1 LARFLT
7 VAIFIVIL
15 ISPTERFIM
24 KKIKVSLGDRSYDIT
39 IRSGILASAGGII
52 KALNTAKSCF
62 VLTNKKVNSLYAG
75 ILERSLSCSGFTS
88 VFYKVVDSEK
98 AKSHDSWF
106 RAIKSLAM
114 LDKGRGVCVLAL
126 GGGVVG
132 DLAGFVA
139 ATYRRGTDFIQIPTT
154 LLAQVDSAIGGK
166 AAIDT
171 VFAKNLIGAFHQ
183 PKAVL
188 TDTAVLK
195 SLPARQVRNG
205 LAEIIKYAVILD
217 AKLFLYLEKNISKIL
232 NLAPGCMEYIVSRCS
247 RLKAEVVSIDEMEK
261 TGYRSILNFGHT
273 IGHAVEAASCYKN
286 SLNHGEAIS
295 VGMMSAVDIAIDMGM
310 ANSRLSDRLENLL
323 KQAGLPVKVKG
334 ISPYK
339 VISATQY
346 DKKIINNKK
355 RWILPRAIGHV
366 VVCSDIPADIIKR
379 SVEKRVLVK

>member
-1 LARFLT
+1 
-7 VAIFIVIL
+7 
-15 ISPTERFIM
+15 M
-24 KKIKVSLGDRSYDIT
+24 KKIKVSLGARSYNII
-39 IRSGILASAGGII
+39 IRSGIIASAGGAI

-62 VLTNKKVNSLYAG
+62 VLTNKKVNSLYG
-75 ILERSLSCSGFTS
+75 SSLKKSLSDSGLAS
-88 VFYKVVDSEK
+88 VFYTVVDSEK

-114 LDKGRGVCVLAL
+114 FDKGRGVCVLAL

-139 ATYRRGTDFIQIPTT
+139 ATYRRGTDFVQIPTT

-166 AAIDT
+166 VAIDMD
-171 VFAKNLIGAFHQ
+171 FAKNLIGAFHQ

-205 LAEIIKYAVILD
+205 LAEVIKYAVILD
-217 AKLFLYLEKNISKIL
+217 AKLFSYLEKNISKIL
-232 NLAPGCMEYIVSRCS
+232 NLDPGCIEYIVSRCS
-247 RLKAEVVSIDEMEK
+247 RLKAEVVSIDENEK

-273 IGHAVEAASCYKN
+273 IGHALEAASCYKN

-295 VGMMSAVDIAIDMGM
+295 VGMMSAFDIAADMGM
-310 ANSRLSDRLENLL
+310 ASGRSSDRLEDLL
-323 KQAGLPVKVKG
+323 KQAGLPVKVKN
-334 ISPYK
+334 INPYK

-346 DKKIINNKK
+346 DKKIRNNKK
-355 RWILPRAIGHV
+355 RWILPRSIGHV
-366 VVCSDIPADIIKR
+366 AVCSDIPAYIIKR
-379 SVEKRVLVK
+379 SVEKRVLAK